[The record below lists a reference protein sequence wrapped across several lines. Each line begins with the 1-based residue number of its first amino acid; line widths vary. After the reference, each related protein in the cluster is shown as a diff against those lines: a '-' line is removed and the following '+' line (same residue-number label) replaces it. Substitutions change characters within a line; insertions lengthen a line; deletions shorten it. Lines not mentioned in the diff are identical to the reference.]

1 MGFISDGA
9 IARLFGREDLRFF
22 DAAFNFYNFI
32 DESGFHDR
40 LEHLFNL
47 NGMAVATKKV
57 VSVAVSTP
65 MEVACQVLA
74 EKRIK
79 MVPVVEGN
87 RVVGTLSRRNIVCAL
102 ADLIETERARA

>member
-1 MGFISDGA
+1 M
-9 IARLFGREDLRFF
+9 
-22 DAAFNFYNFI
+22 
-32 DESGFHDR
+32 
-40 LEHLFNL
+40 
-47 NGMAVATKKV
+47 
-57 VSVAVSTP
+57 STP

-87 RVVGTLSRRNIVCAL
+87 RVVGTLSRRNIVRAL